1 MSAINETKIW
11 SVFHAY
17 YIQVYEILNRQFVNV
32 KEYHQILWQ
41 CFSEGLLIGW
51 TFIQIMPEILPT
63 WIATGLVVVNS
74 SCGELQVVVN
84 YSNIGRTTSCWR
96 WSQGA
101 LPPYTHPPGPAD
113 VITGFSGAR
122 MWLLVLLL
130 QALVWC
136 DYTFNTSTDH
146 MSVASRYTISG
157 QIDPATLPDDYKR
170 GWNGWLQGVKLL
182 ITEGRW
188 SIVEL
193 DWRVYDLISKE
204 VWSEIIAHSQGYQS
218 NFRMTTGRLYFLMTT
233 RKCRR
238 YQIYFRW
245 LL

>member
-1 MSAINETKIW
+1 M
-11 SVFHAY
+11 
-17 YIQVYEILNRQFVNV
+17 
-32 KEYHQILWQ
+32 
-41 CFSEGLLIGW
+41 CSELAPRAHIPDTRIPQLM
-51 TFIQIMPEILPT
+51 QP
-63 WIATGLVVVNS
+63 
-74 SCGELQVVVN
+74 C
-84 YSNIGRTTSCWR
+84 
-96 WSQGA
+96 
-101 LPPYTHPPGPAD
+101 HPPGPAD

-188 SIVEL
+188 SIVGL

-218 NFRMTTGRLYFLMTT
+218 NFRMTTSKLYILMTT
-233 RKCRR
+233 RKWGR
-238 YQIYFRW
+238 YQNYFRW
-245 LL
+245 LLQCYDIILWRHEVKILPTW

>member
-1 MSAINETKIW
+1 MAMFLRRIANRLN
-11 SVFHAY
+11 FHSNHARNPSN
-17 YIQVYEILNRQFVNV
+17 LNCYRPRCGEF
-32 KEYHQILWQ
+32 YLW
-41 CFSEGLLIGW
+41 
-51 TFIQIMPEILPT
+51 
-63 WIATGLVVVNS
+63 WIT
-74 SCGELQVVVN
+74 SCGELLEYWAHNFLLKVITGCPAPL
-84 YSNIGRTTSCWR
+84 Y
-96 WSQGA
+96 
-101 LPPYTHPPGPAD
+101 PPTHPPGPAD
-113 VITGFSGAR
+113 VITGFTGAR

-188 SIVEL
+188 SIVGL

-218 NFRMTTGRLYFLMTT
+218 NFRMTTRRLYFLMTT
-233 RKCRR
+233 RKWGR
-238 YQIYFRW
+238 YQNYFRW

>member
-1 MSAINETKIW
+1 M
-11 SVFHAY
+11 
-17 YIQVYEILNRQFVNV
+17 
-32 KEYHQILWQ
+32 
-41 CFSEGLLIGW
+41 LIGW
-51 TFIQIMPEILPT
+51 TFIKIMPEILPT
-63 WIATGLVVVNS
+63 WIATGLVVVNYK
-74 SCGELQVVVN
+74 LWW
-84 YSNIGRTTSCWR
+84 ITRIL
-96 WSQGA
+96 GA
-101 LPPYTHPPGPAD
+101 QLPAEGDHRVPCPPIPTPPPGPAD

-188 SIVEL
+188 SIVGL

-218 NFRMTTGRLYFLMTT
+218 NFRITTGRLYFLMTT
-233 RKCRR
+233 RKWGR
-238 YQIYFRW
+238 YQNYFRRLFQCYDIILW
-245 LL
+245 RHEVKILPTW